1 MRERDSPIAGFIFV
15 CLFLVVMYCLGMVL
29 YGLLGLVL
37 PEFLVAVIGG
47 VVLVPT
53 AIVVWANLDR

>member
-47 VVLVPT
+47 IVLVPT